1 MYYFDIISS
10 SKENF
15 LLNFHSCRVSLVPY
29 LFAVKHTVHAV
40 LYITIFAHEKLYQA
54 SYQFLHFILETLKP
68 DSSKVNYEARSP

>member
-40 LYITIFAHEKLYQA
+40 LYITIFAHEKLHHIN
-54 SYQFLHFILETLKP
+54 SYTLYLKH
-68 DSSKVNYEARSP
+68 